1 MKTLSVT
8 ISDLEFKKFG
18 LKVDSLSFTDFI
30 ELVRSELVKQNLLKR
45 LESAL
50 KSGLSNLTMAEITD
64 EVKAVRRDAKRHT

>member
-30 ELVRSELVKQNLLKR
+30 ELVRKELVKQNLQKS
-45 LESAL
+45 LELAS
-50 KSGLSNLTMAEITD
+50 KYGLSNLTMEEITD
-64 EVKAVRRDAKRHT
+64 EVKAVRRDAKSRT

>member
-45 LESAL
+45 LESAS

>member
-30 ELVRSELVKQNLLKR
+30 ELVRTELVKQNLLKR
-45 LESAL
+45 LESAS
-50 KSGLSNLTMAEITD
+50 KYGLSNLTMKEITD

>member
-30 ELVRSELVKQNLLKR
+30 ELVRKELVKQNLQKS
-45 LESAL
+45 LELAT
-50 KSGLSNLTMAEITD
+50 KYGLSNLTMEEITD
-64 EVKAVRRDAKRHT
+64 EVKAVRSDAKSHT